1 VIVAKYAAG
10 TGLGVKATVL
20 GAPEIIDALRGVK
33 YGVGNRGVTLALR
46 KQAGK
51 AAKIAKANLTA
62 HRTGLLKKAI
72 GWIYRKPKR
81 SNIGGGAFVVGA
93 RASVSAKIE
102 PPPGRVKK
110 FVRRVFSGKPRKGP
124 KLSKRTIKKYA
135 GLLVRP
141 YRYAHLVEGG
151 RPETHPRKA
160 RIMASGRTAY
170 GRQADAVKARP
181 FMKPASDA
189 IQRTGAN
196 EVKQDLEVF
205 IHREAAKYSARGKSI
220 YGVPGT

>member
-1 VIVAKYAAG
+1 MAKYAAG
-10 TGLGVKATVL
+10 TGLGIKATVL
-20 GAPEIIDALRGVK
+20 GAPGIIDTLRGVK
-33 YGVGNRGVTLALR
+33 YGVGNRGLTLALR

-51 AAKIAKANLTA
+51 AAKIAKANVSV

-72 GWIYRKPKR
+72 GYIYRKPRKKD
-81 SNIGGGAFVVGA
+81 IGGGVFVVGA

-110 FVRRVFSGKPRKGP
+110 FVRRVFSGKPRKTP
-124 KLSKRTIKKYA
+124 KISKRTIKKYA
-135 GLLVRP
+135 GLMVKP

-151 RPETHPRKA
+151 RPETHPKKA
-160 RIMASGRTAY
+160 RVMASGRTPY

-189 IQRTGAN
+189 IQRTGSN
-196 EVKQDLEVF
+196 EIKQDLELF
-205 IHREAAKYSARGKSI
+205 IHREAAKYAAKGKSI